1 MEKNVE
7 FVVDEISKIIKD
19 NLLLMYRFSDNTL
32 ANLKKCCEKKK
43 NDEYTSNEELL
54 ILVREAMRELLK
66 SEFLYDFRDIE

>member
-7 FVVDEISKIIKD
+7 FVVDEIAKIIKD

-32 ANLKKCCEKKK
+32 THLKKYCEKKK
-43 NDEYTSNEELL
+43 NVEYISNEELI
-54 ILVREAMRELLK
+54 ILVKETLRELLK

>member
-7 FVVDEISKIIKD
+7 FVVDEIAKIIKD

-32 ANLKKCCEKKK
+32 TNLKKCCEKKK
-43 NDEYTSNEELL
+43 NDKYTSNEELI
-54 ILVREAMRELLK
+54 ILVREAMRELSK